1 LAEDRHRQRWPIHTA
16 RIAEGPRGGSREA
29 GRVAEGGP
37 QEPER
42 RLATTTPEL
51 SPRGRREGAKVRR
64 RHSGPPE
71 AARQGDHEKPEGEGR
86 R

>member
-37 QEPER
+37 QEPEQKR
-42 RLATTTPEL
+42 A
-51 SPRGRREGAKVRR
+51 
-64 RHSGPPE
+64 
-71 AARQGDHEKPEGEGR
+71 
-86 R
+86 